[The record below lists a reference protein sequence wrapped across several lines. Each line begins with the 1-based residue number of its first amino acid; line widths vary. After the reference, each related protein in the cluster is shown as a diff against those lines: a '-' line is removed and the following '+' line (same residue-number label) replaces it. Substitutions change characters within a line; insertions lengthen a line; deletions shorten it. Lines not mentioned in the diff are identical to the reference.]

1 MKAKFYLVFFSLLIT
16 LATKG
21 QQQETPPLTVE
32 KISDRLYQL
41 IGGRGA
47 NGGMYIG
54 DHAVLII
61 ESKMDQKSVEAI
73 FTAVEG
79 FTDKPVKYLVNTHSD
94 GDHVNGNEFF
104 PGEVIII
111 AHENCRE
118 EFFHPGRDG
127 SASRWNDEKLQRF
140 IPTVTFNDK
149 MLLHLGGAPVELH
162 YFGIGHTT
170 GDIVLYFPEEK
181 TAFIGDQVF
190 FGRPQLIHS
199 YKGGNSFEH
208 VKTTEKLLA
217 SLDAEYFCSGH
228 ADIKTRADMEK
239 HLEDFKKFQEK
250 VKTLA
255 GSGKGLQEVQA
266 EFKPEEK
273 NLVETVYNEIKEMN

>member
-1 MKAKFYLVFFSLLIT
+1 MDKKIYIAVSLLLIT
-16 LATKG
+16 IVTTG
-21 QQQETPPLTVE
+21 QQQDTPPLTVE
-32 KISDRLYQL
+32 KISDKLYQL

-54 DHAVLII
+54 DHEVLII
-61 ESKMDQKSVEAI
+61 DAKMDQKSVEAI

-104 PGEVIII
+104 PKEVIII
-111 AHENCRE
+111 AHENSRE

-127 SASRWNDEKLQRF
+127 SASRWNDKKLQRF
-140 IPTVTFNDK
+140 IPQLTFNDK

-162 YFGIGHTT
+162 YFGVGHTT

-217 SLDAEYFCSGH
+217 SLEADYFCSGH
-228 ADIKTRADMEK
+228 SDIKTRADMEK
-239 HLEDFKKFQEK
+239 HLEDFKNFQEK

-255 GSGKGLQEVQA
+255 GSGKSLQEIQA
-266 EFKPEEK
+266 EFKPDEK
-273 NLVETVYNEIKEMN
+273 NLVETIYSEIKEMN